1 MKTPRTFLIVLVGL
15 AGLLFILTGCATIYP
30 SGAIYTNVQLPV
42 TVTDNAGTPMKTG
55 TAQATSILGLVATGD
70 ASIEAAK
77 KNGNITKVY
86 HVDWDA
92 MNVLGIYGRYT
103 VTVYGE

>member
-1 MKTPRTFLIVLVGL
+1 MNYPRTPLIVLVGL
-15 AGLLFILTGCATIYP
+15 LFLLTGCATIYP
-30 SGAIYTNVQLPV
+30 TGAIYTNVQLPV

-77 KNGNITKVY
+77 KNGSITKVH

-92 MNVLGIYGRYT
+92 YNVLGIYGRYT

>member
-1 MKTPRTFLIVLVGL
+1 MHYPRTTLIALM
-15 AGLLFILTGCATIYP
+15 GLLLLFTGCATPYP
-30 SGAIYTNVQLPV
+30 TGLIITDVQMPV
-42 TVTDNAGTPMKTG
+42 TVTGNVGAPVKTG
-55 TAQATSILGLVATGD
+55 TAQATSWFGLVATGD

-77 KNGNITKVY
+77 KSGNITKVY

-92 MNVLGIYGRYT
+92 YNVLGIYGRYT

>member
-1 MKTPRTFLIVLVGL
+1 MHNPRITLTLLVGL
-15 AGLLFILTGCATIYP
+15 VFLLTGCATIYP
-30 SGAIYTNVQLPV
+30 TGAIYTDVQLPV
-42 TVTDNAGTPMKTG
+42 KVTDNAGTPMKTG
-55 TAQATSILGLVATGD
+55 TAQATSWFGLVATGD

-77 KNGNITKVY
+77 KNGDITKVY

-92 MNVLGIYGRYT
+92 MSVLGIYGRYT

>member
-1 MKTPRTFLIVLVGL
+1 MTGPRTILVAL
-15 AGLLFILTGCATIYP
+15 TGLLFLFTGCATLYP

-42 TVTDNAGTPMKTG
+42 TATDNVGTPMKTG

-103 VTVYGE
+103 VTVYGD

>member
-1 MKTPRTFLIVLVGL
+1 MTNPRTILVALIGMLFL
-15 AGLLFILTGCATIYP
+15 FTGCATIYP
-30 SGAIYTNVQLPV
+30 SAAIYNNVQLPV
-42 TVTDNAGTPMKTG
+42 TVTDNVGTPMKTG

-77 KNGNITKVY
+77 KNCNITKVY

>member
-1 MKTPRTFLIVLVGL
+1 MQYPRTSFIALVGL
-15 AGLLFILTGCATIYP
+15 LFLFTGCATIYP
-30 SGAIYTNVQLPV
+30 SGAIYTNVQLPMH
-42 TVTDNAGTPMKTG
+42 VTDNAGSPMKTG

>member
-1 MKTPRTFLIVLVGL
+1 MQTPRTILIAL
-15 AGLLFILTGCATIYP
+15 AGLLFLFTGCATIYP
-30 SGAIYTNVQLPV
+30 SGAIYTNVQLPMQ
-42 TVTDNAGTPMKTG
+42 VTDNAGTPMKTG

>member
-1 MKTPRTFLIVLVGL
+1 MHNPRITLTLLVGL
-15 AGLLFILTGCATIYP
+15 VFLLTGCATIYP
-30 SGAIYTNVQLPV
+30 TGAIYTDVQLPV

-55 TAQATSILGLVATGD
+55 TAQATSWFGLVATGD

-77 KNGNITKVY
+77 KNGDITKVY

-92 MNVLGIYGRYT
+92 MSVLGIYGRYT